1 MTKAEAEQFVKEI
14 ERKSEECGQYV
25 DIVYNKTPKL
35 KNITITV
42 SVRVTEK

>member
-1 MTKAEAEQFVKEI
+1 MIEDKAKQFVQDIEKKAEKH
-14 ERKSEECGQYV
+14 GQHV
-25 DIVYNKTPKL
+25 DIHYNKTPKL